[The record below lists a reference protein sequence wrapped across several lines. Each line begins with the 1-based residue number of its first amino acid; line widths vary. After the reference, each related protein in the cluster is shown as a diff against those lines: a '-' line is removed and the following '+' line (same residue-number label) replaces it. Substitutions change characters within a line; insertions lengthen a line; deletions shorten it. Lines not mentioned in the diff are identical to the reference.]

1 MPLDTRELMRQVA
14 RLRII
19 TSRLVDTR
27 LTGAYHSAF
36 KGQGI
41 EFDEVRAYNYGD
53 DVRSIDWNVT
63 ARMGHPYIKR
73 FAEERELTILF
84 AVDVSGSQTF
94 GSTQRSKAE
103 TAAEATCLL
112 ALSAVKN
119 QDNVGLM
126 LFSDRIRTY
135 IPPRKGRKAVL
146 RIVREVL
153 ASEETREGTNIKVA
167 LDFLAHVQKRRA
179 VVFLLSDFLD
189 TGYDDALRIAARR
202 HDLICCPIRDP
213 HEASLPPAG
222 ILELEDPETGAQY
235 LVDTADPRFRDTF
248 QRQAREQH
256 EALLRTFRRN
266 RIDAVPLSTDTSII
280 DAVRRLFLQR
290 QARRKRG

>member
-1 MPLDTRELMRQVA
+1 MPLDTKELMRQVA

-19 TSRLVDTR
+19 TSRLVDNR

-41 EFDEVRAYNYGD
+41 EFDEVRAYTYGD

-84 AVDVSGSQTF
+84 AVDVSGSQIF

-103 TAAEATCLL
+103 TAAELACLL

-153 ASEETREGTNIKVA
+153 AAEETREGTNIRCV
-167 LDFLAHVQKRRA
+167 LDFLAQVQKRRA
-179 VVFLLSDFLD
+179 VVFLVSDFID
-189 TGYDDALRIAARR
+189 TGFEDALSIAARR
-202 HDLICCPIRDP
+202 HDLICCPISDP
-213 HEASLPPAG
+213 HEDKLPDVG
-222 ILELEDPETGAQY
+222 LLELEDAETGELY
-235 LVDTADPRFRDTF
+235 LVDTSNPQFR
-248 QRQAREQH
+248 AAHNREVH
-256 EALLRTFRRN
+256 EHQESLLRMFRRN
-266 RIDAVPLSTDTSII
+266 RIDTVPLTTDISII
-280 DAVRRLFLQR
+280 DAVRRLFMQR
-290 QARRKRG
+290 QARQKRG

>member
-1 MPLDTRELMRQVA
+1 MPLDTKELMRQVA

-19 TSRLVDTR
+19 TSRLVDNR

-41 EFDEVRAYNYGD
+41 EFDEVRAYTYGD

-84 AVDVSGSQTF
+84 AVDVSGSQVF

-103 TAAEATCLL
+103 TAAELACLL

-153 ASEETREGTNIKVA
+153 AAEETREGTNIRCV
-167 LDFLAHVQKRRA
+167 LDFLAQVQKRRA
-179 VVFLLSDFLD
+179 VVFLVSDFID
-189 TGYDDALRIAARR
+189 TGFEDVLRIAARR
-202 HDLICCPIRDP
+202 HDLICCPISDP
-213 HEASLPPAG
+213 HEDNLPDVG
-222 ILELEDPETGAQY
+222 LLELEDAETGELY
-235 LVDTADPRFRDTF
+235 LADTSNPQFRATHN
-248 QRQAREQH
+248 RQVREQQDS
-256 EALLRTFRRN
+256 LLRMFRRN
-266 RIDAVPLSTDTSII
+266 RIDCVPLTTDISVI
-280 DAVRRLFLQR
+280 DAVRRLFMQR
-290 QARRKRG
+290 QARQKRG

>member
-1 MPLDTRELMRQVA
+1 MPVDTKELMRQVA

-19 TSRLVDTR
+19 TSRLVDSR

-41 EFDEVRAYNYGD
+41 EFDEVREYSYGD

-73 FAEERELTILF
+73 FAEERELTLLF
-84 AVDVSGSQTF
+84 AIDVSGSHIF
-94 GSTQRSKAE
+94 GSTKRNKAE
-103 TAAEATCLL
+103 TAAELACLM

-126 LFSDRIRTY
+126 LFSDSIRTY

-153 ASEETREGTNIKVA
+153 ASEETREGTNIRQA
-167 LDFLAHVQKRRA
+167 LDFIAHVQKRRA
-179 VVFLLSDFLD
+179 VVFLVSDFLD
-189 TGYDDALRIAARR
+189 EGFENALQVAARR
-202 HDLICCPIRDP
+202 HDLICCPISDP
-213 HEASLPPAG
+213 HEESLPDVG
-222 ILELEDPETGAQY
+222 LLELENAETGDLY
-235 LVDTADPRFRDTF
+235 LVDTSDPSFR
-248 QRQAREQH
+248 
-256 EALLRTFRRN
+256 EAHRLKAQDHRKSLERLFRRN
-266 RIDAVPLSTDTSII
+266 RIDTLSLATDTSVI
-280 DAVRRLFLQR
+280 DAVRHLFLQR
-290 QARRKRG
+290 QSRQRRG

>member
-1 MPLDTRELMRQVA
+1 MPLDTKELMRQVA

-19 TSRLVDTR
+19 TNRLVDNR

-84 AVDVSGSQTF
+84 VVDVSGSQIF
-94 GSTQRSKAE
+94 GSTARNKAE
-103 TAAEATCLL
+103 TAAELTCLL

-119 QDNVGLM
+119 QDNVGLI

-153 ASEETREGTNIKVA
+153 AAEETREATNIRSA

-179 VVFLLSDFLD
+179 VVFLLSDFID
-189 TGYDDALRIAARR
+189 NGYDDALRIAAKR
-202 HDLICCPIRDP
+202 HDLICCPITDP
-213 HEASLPPAG
+213 HELALPPAG
-222 ILELEDPETGAQY
+222 ILELEDAESGERY
-235 LVDTADPRFRDTF
+235 LIDTADPQFRDAYRKQTSD
-248 QRQAREQH
+248 RNAN
-256 EALLRTFRRN
+256 LLRTFRRN
-266 RIDAVPLSTDTSII
+266 RIDAVPLSTDTPVI

-290 QARRKRG
+290 QARQKRG

>member
-1 MPLDTRELMRQVA
+1 MPLDTKELMRQVA

-19 TSRLVDTR
+19 TSRLVDSR

-41 EFDEVRAYNYGD
+41 EFDEVRAYAYGD

-84 AVDVSGSQTF
+84 AVDVSGSHVF
-94 GSTQRSKAE
+94 GSTNRSKAE
-103 TAAEATCLL
+103 TAAELTCLL

-126 LFSDRIRTY
+126 LFSDRVRTY

-153 ASEETREGTNIKVA
+153 AAEETREGTDIRGA

-179 VVFLLSDFLD
+179 VVFLLSDFIDQGFED
-189 TGYDDALRIAARR
+189 TLRITARR
-202 HDLICCPIRDP
+202 HDLICCPITDP
-213 HEASLPPAG
+213 NEENLPDAG
-222 ILELEDPETGAQY
+222 LLELEDAETGELH
-235 LVDTADPRFRDTF
+235 LVDTSSAQMRELYRQHASDQRDSLM
-248 QRQAREQH
+248 RM
-256 EALLRTFRRN
+256 FRRN
-266 RIDAVPLSTDTSII
+266 RIDTVPLTTETSVI

-290 QARRKRG
+290 QARQKRG

>member
-1 MPLDTRELMRQVA
+1 MPLDTRELMRQVS

-19 TSRLVDTR
+19 TSKLVDER

-41 EFDEVRAYNYGD
+41 EFDEVRAYTYGD

-84 AVDVSGSQTF
+84 LVDVSGSQVF

-103 TAAEATCLL
+103 TAAEVACLL

-126 LFSDRIRTY
+126 LFSDRIRNF
-135 IPPRKGRKAVL
+135 IPPKKGRKAVL

-153 ASEETREGTNIKVA
+153 AAEETREGTNIREA
-167 LDFLAHVQKRRA
+167 LEFLARVQKRRA

-189 TGYDDALRIAARR
+189 AGYEAALRIAARR

-213 HEASLPPAG
+213 NEDELPNVG
-222 ILELEDPETGAQY
+222 LIELEDAETGEAI
-235 LVDTADPRFRDTF
+235 LVDTADKGCRETYA
-248 QRQAREQH
+248 QQSREQH
-256 EALLRTFRRN
+256 DALLQMFRRS
-266 RIDAVPLSTDTSII
+266 RIDAVPLYTDTSII
-280 DAVRRLFLQR
+280 EAVRRLFQQR
-290 QARRKRG
+290 QARKKRG

>member
-41 EFDEVRAYNYGD
+41 EFDEVRAYAYGD
-53 DVRSIDWNVT
+53 DVRAIDWNVT

-94 GSTQRSKAE
+94 GSTRRSKAE
-103 TAAEATCLL
+103 TAAELTCLL

-126 LFSDRIRTY
+126 LFSDRIRAY

-153 ASEETREGTNIKVA
+153 AAEETREGTNIRDA
-167 LDFLAHVQKRRA
+167 LDFLARVRKRRA

-189 TGYDDALRIAARR
+189 AGYEDALRIAARR
-202 HDLICCPIRDP
+202 HDLICCPITDP
-213 HEASLPPAG
+213 HEEALPDVG
-222 ILELEDPETGAQY
+222 ILELEDAETGQLC
-235 LVDTADPRFRDTF
+235 LVDTSDPQFREAYA
-248 QRQAREQH
+248 RQAREQQEH
-256 EALLRTFRRN
+256 LLRTFRRN
-266 RIDAVPLSTDTSII
+266 RIDAVPLATDTPVLE
-280 DAVRRLFLQR
+280 AVRRLFQQR

>member
-84 AVDVSGSQTF
+84 AVDVSGSHVF

-103 TAAEATCLL
+103 TAAELACLL

-135 IPPRKGRKAVL
+135 IPPRKGRTAVL

-153 ASEETREGTNIKVA
+153 AAEETREGTNIRAA
-167 LDFLAHVQKRRA
+167 LEFLAHVQKRRA

-189 TGYDDALRIAARR
+189 SGYDDALRIAARR
-202 HDLICCPIRDP
+202 HDLICCPINDP
-213 HEASLPPAG
+213 HEQTLPAAG
-222 ILELEDPETGAQY
+222 ILELEDAETGERY
-235 LVDTADPRFRDTF
+235 LVDTSDPQCRAAFAEKAEK
-248 QRQAREQH
+248 RQA
-256 EALLRTFRRN
+256 ALLQMFRRN
-266 RIDAVPLSTDTSII
+266 RIDALPLSTDTSVV
-280 DAVRRLFLQR
+280 DAVRKLFLQR

>member
-153 ASEETREGTNIKVA
+153 ASEETREGTNIKAA

-235 LVDTADPRFRDTF
+235 LVDTADPHFRDTF
-248 QRQAREQH
+248 HRQAREQH

>member
-1 MPLDTRELMRQVA
+1 MALDTKELMRQVA

-19 TSRLVDTR
+19 TNRLVDNR

-41 EFDEVRAYNYGD
+41 EFDEVRAYTYGD

-84 AVDVSGSQTF
+84 AVDVSGSHIF
-94 GSTQRSKAE
+94 GSTKRSKAE
-103 TAAEATCLL
+103 TAAELACLL

-126 LFSDRIRTY
+126 LFSDRIRTF

-153 ASEETREGTNIKVA
+153 AAEETREGTNIRSA
-167 LDFLAHVQKRRA
+167 LDFLAQVQKRKA
-179 VVFLLSDFLD
+179 VVFLVSDFID
-189 TGYDDALRIAARR
+189 QGFENALRIAARR
-202 HDLICCPIRDP
+202 HDLICCPISDP
-213 HEASLPPAG
+213 HEENVPDVGL
-222 ILELEDPETGAQY
+222 LEWEDAETGELY
-235 LVDTADPRFRDTF
+235 LVDTSNPQFRASHN
-248 QRQAREQH
+248 QSVRKQQES
-256 EALLRTFRRN
+256 LLRMFRRN
-266 RIDAVPLSTDTSII
+266 RIDTLPLRTDIPVI
-280 DAVRRLFLQR
+280 DAVRRLFMQR
-290 QARRKRG
+290 QARQKRG

>member
-1 MPLDTRELMRQVA
+1 MPLDTKELMRQVA

-19 TSRLVDTR
+19 TSRLVDSR

-41 EFDEVRAYNYGD
+41 EFDEVRAYTYGD

-84 AVDVSGSQTF
+84 AVDVSGSHIF
-94 GSTQRSKAE
+94 GSTNRSKAE
-103 TAAEATCLL
+103 TAAELSCLM

-153 ASEETREGTNIKVA
+153 ASEETREGTNIRCA
-167 LDFLAHVQKRRA
+167 LDFLAQVQKRRA
-179 VVFLLSDFLD
+179 VVFLVSDFID
-189 TGYDDALRIAARR
+189 QGFENALRTAARR
-202 HDLICCPIRDP
+202 HDLICCPISDP
-213 HEASLPPAG
+213 HEENLPDAG
-222 ILELEDPETGAQY
+222 LLEIEDAETGMLH
-235 LVDTADPRFRDTF
+235 LVDTSDPSFRKRHNQHVRD
-248 QRQAREQH
+248 QRDSLFRM
-256 EALLRTFRRN
+256 FRRN
-266 RIDAVPLSTDTSII
+266 RIDTIPLTTHISVI
-280 DAVRRLFLQR
+280 DAVRRLFIQR
-290 QARRKRG
+290 QARQKRG

>member
-1 MPLDTRELMRQVA
+1 MPLDTKELMRQVA

-19 TSRLVDTR
+19 TSRLVDNR

-41 EFDEVRAYNYGD
+41 EFDEVRAYTYGD

-84 AVDVSGSQTF
+84 AVDVSGSQIF
-94 GSTQRSKAE
+94 GSTKRSKAE
-103 TAAEATCLL
+103 TAAELACLL

-126 LFSDRIRTY
+126 LFSDRVRTY

-153 ASEETREGTNIKVA
+153 AAEETREQTSIRCA
-167 LDFLAHVQKRRA
+167 LDFLAQVQKRRA
-179 VVFLLSDFLD
+179 VVFLVSDFID
-189 TGYDDALRIAARR
+189 QGYEDALRIAARR
-202 HDLICCPIRDP
+202 HDLICCPITDP
-213 HEASLPPAG
+213 HEENLPDAG
-222 ILELEDPETGAQY
+222 LLELEDAETGELY
-235 LVDTADPRFRDTF
+235 LVDTSDAQFRALHNQHAQDH
-248 QRQAREQH
+248 RES
-256 EALLRTFRRN
+256 LLRMFRRN
-266 RIDAVPLSTDTSII
+266 RIDAVPLTTDIVVI
-280 DAVRRLFLQR
+280 DAVRRLFMQR
-290 QARRKRG
+290 QARLKRG